1 MIIEFPR
8 DGVYAMGFVTGV
20 THGEVQNLTKE
31 TVLNVFIPTT
41 PNPTTGYFV
50 FVPENKII
58 PLTMSVEDGMK
69 MIISGGLYTPPHLKE
84 AKQHKGT
91 SPIKV

>member
-1 MIIEFPR
+1 M
-8 DGVYAMGFVTGV
+8 
-20 THGEVQNLTKE
+20 
-31 TVLNVFIPTT
+31 
-41 PNPTTGYFV
+41 

-58 PLTMSVEDGMK
+58 PLAMSVEDGMK

-91 SPIKV
+91 SPFSNIKTPDSEETEIKV